1 VPTTL
6 YEENAMY
13 AVIVGG
19 GKVGSSLA
27 NLLAEQGHTVTIVE
41 FDRDK
46 CALLTEPGSAVTV
59 QCGDGD
65 EPDVLEAANVARADV
80 LVAATGH
87 DEDNLVV
94 CLLGKHEYRV
104 PLTMARV
111 NNPKNEWLFT
121 ERFGV
126 DVLISNTAIMA
137 EVLKN
142 VSLGDIVTLLR
153 LKSEN
158 MAIDEVVLTED
169 GPAVGRRIADLGLPA
184 NTQVM
189 AIISDGQVVAPRG
202 DTVLRA
208 GDEVLLLANCE
219 DRPALRRV
227 FGGRG
232 SGSAGPAV

>member
-1 VPTTL
+1 
-6 YEENAMY
+6 MY
-13 AVIVGG
+13 VVIVGG

-27 NLLAEQGHTVTIVE
+27 KMLAEQGHTVTIVE

-46 CALLTEPGSAVTV
+46 CALLTEPGLAVSV

-121 ERFGV
+121 EQFGV

-153 LKSEN
+153 LQSEN
-158 MAIDEVVLTED
+158 MAINEIVLADD
-169 GPAVGRRIADLGLPA
+169 GPAVGKRIADLELPG

-189 AIISDGQVVAPRG
+189 AIISEGQIVVPRG
-202 DTVLRA
+202 DTVLHA
-208 GDEVLLLANCE
+208 GDEVLILAKSE
-219 DRPALRRV
+219 DQSALRGV
-227 FGGRG
+227 FGTGG
-232 SGSAGPAV
+232 SRSSRPSV